1 LIDSNASLLAQ
12 LRGGDR
18 QLQLLAAGGL
28 LPFPPDQLIP
38 LQVELARGADPE
50 IAARARAT
58 LVNLDPRI
66 ATVFLEGA
74 AGDRELQYFATEA
87 THPLVLERIVRRRD
101 VPRRILVELGRRLP
115 PDLQEILLLR
125 QDAILDE
132 PAILDALS
140 LNPQVSSYSIRRINE
155 YRQHL
160 LPRHRPSADEL
171 ARLRLEEEEIDDE
184 AFQAALEAVRAVPPA
199 GEVDTQTGL
208 SEGQI
213 RLLPVPARLKLTR
226 GAPRLLRQILLRDTN
241 ALVAVSV
248 VMNNALSDQ
257 EIEQLAASRSVVEE
271 VLDLIAKRREWIGK
285 YNIMKL
291 LVQNPRTNLATAL
304 RFVPKLAVRDL
315 REIGRDRNVPDAVRS
330 TALRLYRIKQR

>member
-1 LIDSNASLLAQ
+1 MTDSNASLLAQ

-38 LQVELARGADPE
+38 LQVELAQGDDPE
-50 IAARARAT
+50 VSTRAREA
-58 LVNLDPRI
+58 LVQLDPRI
-66 ATVFLEGA
+66 ATVFLERTAQEAELRFFA
-74 AGDRELQYFATEA
+74 AQA
-87 THPLVLERIVRRRD
+87 THPLVLEKIVRRRD

-125 QDAILDE
+125 QDAILEE
-132 PAILDALS
+132 PAILDALV
-140 LNPQVSSYSIRRINE
+140 LNPQVSSYSLRRINE

-171 ARLRLEEEEIDDE
+171 ARLKVEEEEIDEESFRAAIE
-184 AFQAALEAVRAVPPA
+184 AARAAPAA
-199 GEVDTQTGL
+199 GEVDSQTGL

-213 RLLPVPARLKLTR
+213 RLLPVPARLKLSR

-241 ALVAVSV
+241 AQVAVSV

-257 EIEQLAASRSVVEE
+257 EVEQLAASRSVVEE
-271 VLDLIAKRREWIGK
+271 VLDVIAKRREWIGK

-315 REIGRDRNVPDAVRS
+315 RDIGRDRNVSDAVRS

>member
-1 LIDSNASLLAQ
+1 MTDSNASLLAQ
-12 LRGGDR
+12 LRGGNR
-18 QLQLLAAGGL
+18 QLRLLAAGGL

-38 LQVELARGADPE
+38 LQVELASGDDPE
-50 IAARARAT
+50 VSTRARET
-58 LVNLDPRI
+58 LVQLDPRI
-66 ATVFLEGA
+66 ATVFLEKT
-74 AGDRELQYFATEA
+74 ATETELRFFA
-87 THPLVLERIVRRRD
+87 SQASHPLVLERIVRRRD
-101 VPRRILVELGRRLP
+101 VPRRILVELSRRLP

-125 QDAILDE
+125 QDAILEE
-132 PAILDALS
+132 PAILDALA
-140 LNPQVSSYSIRRINE
+140 LNPQVSSYSLRRINE

-171 ARLRLEEEEIDDE
+171 ARLKVEEDEIDE
-184 AFQAALEAVRAVPPA
+184 ESFRAAIEAVRSAPAA
-199 GEVDTQTGL
+199 GEVDSQTGL

-213 RLLPVPARLKLTR
+213 RLLPVPARLKLSR

-257 EIEQLAASRSVVEE
+257 EVEQLAASRSVVEE
-271 VLDLIAKRREWIGK
+271 VLDVIAKRREWIGK

-291 LVQNPRTNLATAL
+291 LVHNPRTNLATAL

-315 REIGRDRNVPDAVRS
+315 RDIGRDRNVSDAVRS